1 MVFNFLRSL
10 KKDFVHTL
18 QLSFPIM
25 LGQVGSVLMG
35 ITDTL
40 MLGNVGKEA
49 VAASGVANQIY
60 FLFTVLGM
68 GTIAAMAPM
77 IATSKGAQ
85 NDKECG
91 EILRTGIE
99 LGFLISVVLCLIMI
113 LIGENFE
120 WFQQP
125 AAITALVKPYLRIL
139 TISTIPFMLFLALKQ
154 FSDGLSLTKPAMVIT
169 LIAVIINIA
178 LNWLLIYGN
187 WSLPALDIKGAAI
200 ATLISR
206 ILMALMLVVYVFRH
220 KAYSAFMP
228 PLISTFNTLPLI
240 VKILKVGLPGGLQLF
255 FEVGAFAG
263 AALLVGW
270 IGTDELAAHQ
280 IVLGL
285 AALTYMM
292 SAGISVSGSIRV
304 GHAFGEGNK
313 AMIKQMGS
321 SALFLVAIFM
331 LFSCLIFI
339 FLNEELI
346 GLFIHD
352 EKVVYTAASVLII
365 AGLFQFSDGLQVV
378 ALGILRGIEDV
389 NVPTIIT
396 LLAYWAIGL
405 PVGYLLGFVL
415 DMGIRGVWFGLLAG
429 LTTSAVLLT
438 FRFYIL
444 VNKGKTKVYEATKLV
459 KQQGR

>member
-10 KKDFVHTL
+10 KKDFVPTL

-25 LGQVGSVLMG
+25 LAQVGSVLMG

-40 MLGNVGKEA
+40 MLGNIGKEA

-68 GTIAAMAPM
+68 GTIAVIAPM

-99 LGFLISVVLCLIMI
+99 LGFLISIFLCLVMI

-125 AAITALVKPYLRIL
+125 TAITALVKPYLRIL

-169 LIAVIINIA
+169 LIAVMINVA

-187 WSLPALDIKGAAI
+187 WSLPALGIRGAAI

-206 ILMALMLVVYVFRH
+206 ILMALMLVVYVFRN
-220 KAYSAFMP
+220 KAYKAFMP
-228 PLISTFNTLPLI
+228 PLISTFNTFPLI
-240 VKILKVGLPGGLQLF
+240 MKILKVGLPGGLQLF

-304 GHAFGEGNK
+304 GKAFGEGNRI
-313 AMIKQMGS
+313 MIKQMGS
-321 SALFLVAIFM
+321 SALFLVAVFM
-331 LFSCLIFI
+331 LFSCLMFI

-346 GLFIHD
+346 LLFIHD
-352 EKVVYTAASVLII
+352 EQVVYTAASVLVI
-365 AGLFQFSDGLQVV
+365 AGLFQFSDGIQVV

-396 LLAYWAIGL
+396 LLSYWAIGL
-405 PVGYLLGFVL
+405 PIGYFLGFVSN
-415 DMGIRGVWFGLLAG
+415 MGIRGVWFGLLAG

-438 FRFYIL
+438 LRFYIL

-459 KQQGR
+459 KQDRS

>member
-1 MVFNFLRSL
+1 
-10 KKDFVHTL
+10 
-18 QLSFPIM
+18 M
-25 LGQVGSVLMG
+25 LAQVGSVLMG

-40 MLGNVGKEA
+40 MLGNVSKEA

-77 IATSKGAQ
+77 IATSKGAN

-99 LGFLISVVLCLIMI
+99 LGFLISIVLCVLMI

-120 WFQQP
+120 WFHQP
-125 AAITALVKPYLRIL
+125 PAITALVKPYLRIL
-139 TISTIPFMLFLALKQ
+139 TISTIPFMLFLAVKQ

-169 LIAVIINIA
+169 LIAVLINVGI
-178 LNWLLIYGN
+178 NWLLIYGN
-187 WSLPALDIKGAAI
+187 WSLPALGIKGAAI

-206 ILMALMLVVYVFRH
+206 ILMALMLVVYVFKN
-220 KAYSAFMP
+220 KAYAAFMP

-285 AALTYMM
+285 AALSYMM

-304 GHAFGEGNK
+304 GSAFGEGNK
-313 AMIKQMGS
+313 ALIKQMGS
-321 SALFLVAIFM
+321 SALFLVAVFM

-346 GLFIHD
+346 SLFIH
-352 EKVVYTAASVLII
+352 EEEVVYTAASVLII
-365 AGLFQFSDGLQVV
+365 AGLFQFSDGIQVV

-389 NVPTIIT
+389 NIPTIIT

-415 DMGIRGVWFGLLAG
+415 DMGIKGVWYGLLAG

-444 VNKGKTKVYEATKLV
+444 VNKGKTKAYEATKLE
-459 KQQGR
+459 KQEGY

>member
-1 MVFNFLRSL
+1 MVFTFFRSI
-10 KKDFVHTL
+10 KKDFIHTL

-99 LGFLISVVLCLIMI
+99 LGFLISIVICLIMFF
-113 LIGENFE
+113 IGENFE

-169 LIAVIINIA
+169 LIAVLINVA

-187 WSLPALDIKGAAI
+187 LSLPALGIKGAAI

-206 ILMALMLVVYVFRH
+206 ILMALMIVSYVFRN
-220 KAYSAFMP
+220 KSYRAFMP
-228 PLISTFNTLPLI
+228 PLISTFNTFPLI

-292 SAGISVSGSIRV
+292 SAGVSVSGSIRV
-304 GHAFGEGNK
+304 GQAFGEGDK
-313 AMIKQMGS
+313 AKIKQMGA
-321 SALFLVAIFM
+321 SALFLVGVFM
-331 LFSCLIFI
+331 LFSCLLFI
-339 FLNEELI
+339 FFNEELVR
-346 GLFIHD
+346 LFIHD
-352 EKVVYTAASVLII
+352 DGVVYTAASVLII
-365 AGLFQFSDGLQVV
+365 AGLFQFSDGIQVV

-389 NVPTIIT
+389 NVPTVIT
-396 LLAYWAIGL
+396 LLAYWVIGL
-405 PVGYLLGFVL
+405 PIGYVLGFIFHL
-415 DMGIRGVWFGLLAG
+415 GIRGIWIGLLAG
-429 LTTSAVLLT
+429 LTTSAILLT

-459 KQQGR
+459 KQDGH

>member
-1 MVFNFLRSL
+1 
-10 KKDFVHTL
+10 
-18 QLSFPIM
+18 M

-77 IATSKGAQ
+77 IATAKGAQ

-99 LGFLISVVLCLIMI
+99 LGFIISVVICLIMFV
-113 LIGENFE
+113 IGENFE
-120 WFQQP
+120 WFHQP
-125 AAITALVKPYLRIL
+125 AAITTLVKPYLRIL
-139 TISTIPFMLFLALKQ
+139 TISTVPFMLFLALKQ

-169 LIAVIINIA
+169 LIAVLINVG

-187 WSLPALDIKGAAI
+187 WSLPALGIKGAAI

-206 ILMALMLVVYVFRH
+206 ILMALMLVIYVFRNSR
-220 KAYSAFMP
+220 YTAFMP
-228 PLISTFNTLPLI
+228 PLISTFNTFPLI

-304 GHAFGEGNK
+304 GNAFGEGDRLK
-313 AMIKQMGS
+313 IKQTGA
-321 SALFLVAIFM
+321 SALLLVGLCMLLSCFL
-331 LFSCLIFI
+331 FI
-339 FLNEELI
+339 VFNEELVR
-346 GLFIHD
+346 LFIHD
-352 EKVVYTAASVLII
+352 EGVVYTAASILLI
-365 AGLFQFSDGLQVV
+365 AGLFQFSDGIQVV

-389 NVPTIIT
+389 NVPTVIT
-396 LLAYWAIGL
+396 LLAYWVIGL
-405 PVGYLLGFVL
+405 PIGYVLGFFFHL
-415 DMGIRGVWFGLLAG
+415 GIQGIWIGLLAG

-444 VNKGKTKVYEATKLV
+444 VDKGKTKVYEATKLV
-459 KQQGR
+459 KQEEV

>member
-1 MVFNFLRSL
+1 
-10 KKDFVHTL
+10 
-18 QLSFPIM
+18 M

-40 MLGNVGKEA
+40 MLGNVSKEA

-99 LGFLISVVLCLIMI
+99 LGFLISAVICLMMF

-125 AAITALVKPYLRIL
+125 PAITALVKPYLRIL
-139 TISTIPFMLFLALKQ
+139 TISTVPFMLFLALKQ

-169 LIAVIINIA
+169 LIAVLINVG
-178 LNWLLIYGN
+178 LNWLLIYGHL
-187 WSLPALDIKGAAI
+187 SLPALGIKGAAI

-206 ILMALMLVVYVFRH
+206 ILMALMLVIYVFRNSQ
-220 KAYSAFMP
+220 YTSYMP
-228 PLISTFNTLPLI
+228 PLISTFNTFPLI

-304 GHAFGEGNK
+304 GHAFGEGDRAK
-313 AMIKQMGS
+313 IKQMGA
-321 SALFLVAIFM
+321 SALFLVGIFM
-331 LFSCLIFI
+331 LFTCLLFI
-339 FLNEELI
+339 VFNEELVR
-346 GLFIHD
+346 LFIHD
-352 EKVVYTAASVLII
+352 DGVVYTAASILVI
-365 AGLFQFSDGLQVV
+365 AGLFQFSDGIQVV

-396 LLAYWAIGL
+396 LLAYWVIGL
-405 PVGYLLGFVL
+405 PIGYLLGFVFDL
-415 DMGIRGVWFGLLAG
+415 GIQGIWIGLLAG

-444 VNKGKTKVYEATKLV
+444 VNRGKTKAYEATKLV
-459 KQQGR
+459 KQE

>member
-1 MVFNFLRSL
+1 MVSSYLHSF
-10 KKDFVHTL
+10 KKDFIHTL

-77 IATSKGAQ
+77 IATAKGAQ

-99 LGFLISVVLCLIMI
+99 LGFIISVVICLIMFV
-113 LIGENFE
+113 IGENFE
-120 WFQQP
+120 WFHQP
-125 AAITALVKPYLRIL
+125 AAITTLVKPYLRIL
-139 TISTIPFMLFLALKQ
+139 TISTVPFMLFLALKQ

-169 LIAVIINIA
+169 LIAVLINVG

-187 WSLPALDIKGAAI
+187 WSLPALGIKGAAI

-206 ILMALMLVVYVFRH
+206 ILMALMLVIYVFRNSR
-220 KAYSAFMP
+220 YTAFMP
-228 PLISTFNTLPLI
+228 PLISTFNTFPLI

-304 GHAFGEGNK
+304 GNAFGEGDRLK
-313 AMIKQMGS
+313 IKQTGA
-321 SALFLVAIFM
+321 SALLLVGLCMLLSCFL
-331 LFSCLIFI
+331 FI
-339 FLNEELI
+339 VFNEELVR
-346 GLFIHD
+346 LFIHD
-352 EKVVYTAASVLII
+352 EGVVYTAASILLI
-365 AGLFQFSDGLQVV
+365 AGLFQFSDGIQVV

-389 NVPTIIT
+389 NVPTVIT
-396 LLAYWAIGL
+396 LLAYWVIGL
-405 PVGYLLGFVL
+405 PIGYVLGFFFHL
-415 DMGIRGVWFGLLAG
+415 GIQGIWIGLLAG

-444 VNKGKTKVYEATKLV
+444 VDKGKTKVYEATKLV
-459 KQQGR
+459 KQEEV